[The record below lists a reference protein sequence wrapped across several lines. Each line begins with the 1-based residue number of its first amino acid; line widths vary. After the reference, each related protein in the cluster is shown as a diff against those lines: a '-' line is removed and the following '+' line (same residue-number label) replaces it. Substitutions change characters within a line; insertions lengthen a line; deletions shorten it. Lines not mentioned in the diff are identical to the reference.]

1 MVTKHDYN
9 GCTGVY
15 MCIYIYPTMNLILG
29 SENLV
34 QPQILAVLYGENNDE
49 RLGALCSDT
58 PIFHNPE
65 TASEKSNPIQNSDD
79 HLHFSRLFWVAIT
92 TDILYPQ

>member
-1 MVTKHDYN
+1 M
-9 GCTGVY
+9 
-15 MCIYIYPTMNLILG
+15 YPTMNLILG

-34 QPQILAVLYGENNDE
+34 QPQIMAVWYGEKHDE
-49 RLGALCSDT
+49 PLGALCSDT

-79 HLHFSRLFWVAIT
+79 HLLFSVFFGL
-92 TDILYPQ
+92 L